1 ETVVPEA
8 IDYADAP
15 PAEVKDTPVST
26 TIAAL
31 VDVAN
36 KLAPKDGGLWQ
47 AAEMLKCVVLTAV
60 LDGDERKLFVVAV
73 PGDRDVDIKRLEASI
88 AEALDVPGEP
98 EIEPANEAD
107 IANHTG
113 LVPGY
118 IGPTLLTKGEAVQ
131 VLGTESKTSIPFFVD
146 PRIVTGSSWVTGAN
160 VDQQHVF
167 GLVAGRDF
175 TWDGVIEATAV
186 RDGDPAPD
194 GSGPLATRRGME
206 MGHIFQLGR
215 K

>member
-1 ETVVPEA
+1 PK
-8 IDYADAP
+8 
-15 PAEVKDTPVST
+15 AEG
-26 TIAAL
+26 
-31 VDVAN
+31 N
-36 KLAPKDGGLWQ
+36 WQ
-47 AAEMLKCVVLTAV
+47 AAETLKCVVLTAV

-98 EIEPANEAD
+98 EIEPATEAD
-107 IANHTG
+107 IASHAG

-118 IGPTLLTKGEAVQ
+118 IGLTLLTNGSAVQ
-131 VLGTESKTSIPFFVD
+131 ILGTESKTVIPFFVE
-146 PRIVTGSSWVTGAN
+146 PRIGPGFSWVTGAT
-160 VDQQHVF
+160 VDKPHVF
-167 GLVAGRDF
+167 GLISGRDF

-206 MGHIFQLGR
+206 MGH
-215 K
+215 

>member
-1 ETVVPEA
+1 MVPEA

-36 KLAPKDGGLWQ
+36 KLAPKAEGNWQ
-47 AAEMLKCVVLTAV
+47 AAETLKCVVLTAV

-118 IGPTLLTKGEAVQ
+118 IGPTLLQMASCA
-131 VLGTESKTSIPFFVD
+131 GTRY
-146 PRIVTGSSWVTGAN
+146 RI
-160 VDQQHVF
+160 
-167 GLVAGRDF
+167 
-175 TWDGVIEATAV
+175 
-186 RDGDPAPD
+186 
-194 GSGPLATRRGME
+194 
-206 MGHIFQLGR
+206 
-215 K
+215 